1 MAVASSRTASASPA
15 SARLRQSPSNP
26 ACTIAL
32 LPSPLAQHTPADRPQ
47 TMGLFLLLCRG
58 PGNPST
64 FHEGA
69 DRLGGVGVPASAG
82 LRLPNRLKPG
92 LQLLA
97 RRNLGSL
104 PAGELAEHRQADALA
119 LLGVELRGEHVVAR
133 HRRG

>member
-1 MAVASSRTASASPA
+1 MAVASSRTASASPV

-64 FHEGA
+64 FREGS
-69 DRLGGVGVPASAG
+69 RLPQ
-82 LRLPNRLKPG
+82 LRLEPRLQPVR
-92 LQLLA
+92 A
-97 RRNLGSL
+97 RRPAQAGAPTPLSNPGSL
-104 PAGELAEHRQADALA
+104 PAGELAQHR
-119 LLGVELRGEHVVAR
+119 
-133 HRRG
+133 